1 MVDERQASPTRGWAV
16 LRAGDKEPSGLS
28 IPTKSVGINAPA
40 GAIRIALGDKGEA
53 RLLLPLADNED
64 PSRIIGAPALS
75 VSVTQLKEHLK
86 THRFLD
92 LICSVNKLEVVFAE
106 VVDQIIGRIRGGVSC
121 SDAVHST
128 IDEFRALLTSKV
140 PSDAPREKVAG
151 LLGELLLLD
160 DLLHRSPEGWRA
172 WRGPEGARHDFVMGI
187 TAFEVKVSMKK
198 GSSIITVNGLEQ
210 LCEPAGGNLFLQH
223 YELEA
228 ASNGPISIRTLGEK
242 VLQRA
247 SDPPRVV
254 ALLAAA
260 GCPSV
265 DDDAWNAVSFRLEG
279 DRVYRVN
286 DGFPRI
292 ISSSFADTKAPVG
305 VSTLSYCVD
314 LSVSSSKLLK
324 FSDASAA
331 KEALIA

>member
-1 MVDERQASPTRGWAV
+1 MVDERQASPARGWAV

-28 IPTKSVGINAPA
+28 IPTKSAGINAPA
-40 GAIRIALGDKGEA
+40 GAIRIALSDEGEA

-64 PSRIIGAPALS
+64 PIRIIGAPALS
-75 VSVTQLKEHLK
+75 VSVTQLSEHLK
-86 THRFLD
+86 TRRFLD
-92 LICSVNKLEVVFAE
+92 LICRVNKLEVVFAE
-106 VVDQIIGRIRGGVSC
+106 VVDQIIGRIRVGASC
-121 SDAVHST
+121 TAAVQST
-128 IDEFRALLTSKV
+128 IDEFRALLTSRD

-160 DLLHRSPEGWRA
+160 DLLQRSPEGWRA

-187 TAFEVKVSMKK
+187 TAFEVKVTMKK
-198 GSSIITVNGLEQ
+198 GSSTITVNGLEQ

-228 ASNGPISIRTLGEK
+228 ASNGPISIRTLGEM

-247 SDPPRVV
+247 SDPTRVV

-265 DDDAWNAVSFRLEG
+265 DDDAWNTVSFRLEG

-286 DGFPRI
+286 EEFPRI
-292 ISSSFADTKAPVG
+292 ISSSFADVKAPSG
-305 VSTLSYCVD
+305 VSALSYCVD
-314 LSVSSSKLLK
+314 LSVASSNVLEPSH
-324 FSDASAA
+324 ASAA
-331 KEALIA
+331 KEMLLP